1 MSTKIRHPATTV
13 KMLPIKTSSV
23 GISSPVDCADGRE
36 AMPVNWARCLEWSSS
51 FSHSYANRTLLYTQ
65 AQCVFQTSHAE
76 TRNAAPNARKYYD
89 IGPRT
94 IEIGS
99 FLRQQVYDIGTLL
112 SKTAFSRRPF
122 GQGKKSGGLAL
133 AA

>member
-1 MSTKIRHPATTV
+1 
-13 KMLPIKTSSV
+13 
-23 GISSPVDCADGRE
+23 
-36 AMPVNWARCLEWSSS
+36 MPVNWARCLEWSSS

-99 FLRQQVYDIGTLL
+99 FLRQQVYDIG
-112 SKTAFSRRPF
+112 SKWQVRTPDSNAKGSKGELR
-122 GQGKKSGGLAL
+122 
-133 AA
+133 